1 VDDHRRHEPTR
12 RRVRILRLLRDVQR
26 EYACED
32 DTPNGR
38 TTADERADAERW
50 AVTITFA
57 PASRS
62 AR

>member
-1 VDDHRRHEPTR
+1 
-12 RRVRILRLLRDVQR
+12 VRILRLLRDVQR